1 MSEEKQRHH
10 LFHRKEDNEE
20 QVPGQSADI
29 MYGAGNVEADEYENA
44 LKEEKHH
51 KRMEELGGLGAAATG
66 EFVLVS
72 YLYNIF
78 ILIFTSMRCIFFN
91 VFLSYTQWNS
101 IEFLS

>member
-20 QVPGQSADI
+20 QVPGQSADEHEK
-29 MYGAGNVEADEYENA
+29 AV
-44 LKEEKHH
+44 KEEKHH
-51 KRMEELGGLGAAATG
+51 KHMEELGGLGAAATG
-66 EFVLVS
+66 EFALVS

-78 ILIFTSMRCIFFN
+78 ILIFTSMRCFFFN

-101 IEFLS
+101 IDFLS

>member
-1 MSEEKQRHH
+1 
-10 LFHRKEDNEE
+10 
-20 QVPGQSADI
+20 

-66 EFVLVS
+66 EFALVS

-78 ILIFTSMRCIFFN
+78 ILIFTSMRCISLMSFYHIRN
-91 VFLSYTQWNS
+91 ETPLISYHKRVVNS
-101 IEFLS
+101 E